1 MNLYRLPHFV
11 AETLSAQPSPPRQ
24 VPVMSVVRALL
35 GGIDCLTYVAGGLLG
50 VVLSVATF
58 ANTPD
63 QIGLG
68 LALGAI
74 GLLAVLLA
82 IFRTWQVS
90 RALRLG
96 DAYVAD
102 VTDATAGR
110 VRWYGSPWGDLARG
124 SAARGSYQLPG
135 TGDARPYYM
144 QQRWALDLKPGDQ
157 IWVVRVNGRDVLYA
171 PRLDSGLASSRSV
184 LTTKTRA
191 PSRGRRSRG

>member
-24 VPVMSVVRALL
+24 VPVTSVVRALL

-50 VVLSVATF
+50 LVLSVVTF
-58 ANTPD
+58 VNTPN
-63 QIGLG
+63 QVGLG
-68 LALGAI
+68 LVLLAI

-82 IFRTWQVS
+82 VFRTWQVS
-90 RALRLG
+90 RALRFG
-96 DAYVAD
+96 DAYIAG

-135 TGDARPYYM
+135 TREARPYYM
-144 QQRWALDLKPGDQ
+144 QQAWALGLQPGDH
-157 IWVVRVNGRDVLYA
+157 IWVVRVNGRDILYA
-171 PRLDSGLASSRSV
+171 P
-184 LTTKTRA
+184 TTR
-191 PSRGRRSRG
+191 